1 MERNFGK
8 YITTD
13 ISKREYNVNIKP
25 SPNEKYLRIADEI
38 VAEELEKIKTEY
50 EIDMWTLNVIYY
62 TTEVSVLEKEGRLR
76 EIKRN
81 VKANER
87 PGWQIRLESRIGA
100 LRRKISHTYVLIE
113 CNRTKAYS
121 KHQKEIKRKFE
132 KQYGK
137 ATINNL
143 NATIT
148 KLKQNLTVESEK
160 LKRRKSIRERKY
172 VNRIFKVSPKKIYR
186 EMRDGSKIKVSQM
199 PEQSK
204 VEDFWSSVWSIPL
217 QHNTEA
223 HWLNEIRE
231 YCKDVNPKPM

>member
-1 MERNFGK
+1 
-8 YITTD
+8 
-13 ISKREYNVNIKP
+13 
-25 SPNEKYLRIADEI
+25 
-38 VAEELEKIKTEY
+38 
-50 EIDMWTLNVIYY
+50 MWTLNVIYY
-62 TTEVSVLEKEGRLR
+62 TTAVSVLEKEGRLR

-143 NATIT
+143 NATIA

-160 LKRRKSIRERKY
+160 LKRRKSIHESITQKDLQRNERW
-172 VNRIFKVSPKKIYR
+172 V
-186 EMRDGSKIKVSQM
+186 
-199 PEQSK
+199 
-204 VEDFWSSVWSIPL
+204 
-217 QHNTEA
+217 
-223 HWLNEIRE
+223 
-231 YCKDVNPKPM
+231 KD